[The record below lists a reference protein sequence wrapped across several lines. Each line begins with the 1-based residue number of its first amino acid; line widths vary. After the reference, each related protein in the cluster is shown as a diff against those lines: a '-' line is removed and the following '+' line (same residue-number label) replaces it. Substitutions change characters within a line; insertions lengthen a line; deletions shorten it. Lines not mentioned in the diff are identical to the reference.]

1 MSLFGA
7 LFSGVSGLQS
17 QSSAMGAIADNV
29 TNVNTIG
36 YKGTNVNFKTLVTA
50 QVSLTQYSPG
60 GVQSAPRQNID
71 IQGLLQ
77 ATTSSTDVGI
87 SGAGFFVTS
96 ASSTTGDN
104 SLFTYTRAG
113 SFKVDN
119 EGFLQNVGGGYM
131 QGWPLSFYDGT
142 ASAKTVTVGNNT
154 FMKAYIRENG
164 DKVIIN
170 DNIIDPNNL
179 RPMNLQTI
187 GGTASP
193 TTTMSVG
200 ANLPALAN
208 INHQERVNALIF
220 DSLGNPHN
228 ISYNFVK
235 REANQWSSTIEQPAQ
250 SAVITQKTQKGEV
263 YYAGGRIDFNEEAQL
278 PLSGRFLFEG
288 HGANTFEITMDP
300 ADGATDDMDGGNIAT
315 ANRTVSQVLDQ
326 VAATINHKMIE
337 MYGGDPND
345 ATNPAG
351 RPPDPPGTWARRI
364 SGENGITFDNVSP
377 TDALTFSIDTSD
389 PANVP
394 QDATGKS
401 IVFQNRPGGYSIP
414 PLDGGTFPDDAAYAW
429 YDLEGVNLDPASDPN
444 SPASYGTAHLGL
456 AAITFAGNGVPAALF
471 GRDPSESPSPKFNV
485 EIVWANG
492 AENMEAGNPSSPAI
506 ETFFGNYNTPDGI
519 TQMSGD
525 FQLNY
530 LQQNGAKFGNFA
542 GVSIGS
548 DGIVTALF
556 DNGVTRPVFMIPL
569 ASFTNPNGLQSL
581 SGNVWIAT
589 DFSGNPTLREAGTA
603 GAGLINA
610 ATLEASTVDLG
621 TEFTRMITT
630 QRAYSSAAKI
640 ITTADDM
647 LSELLNIK
655 R

>member
-36 YKGTNVNFKTLVTA
+36 YKGTTVNFKTLVTA

-60 GVQSAPRQNID
+60 GVQSSPRQNVD

-77 ATTSSTDVGI
+77 ATTSATDVGI

-96 ASSTTGDN
+96 ATASAGNND
-104 SLFTYTRAG
+104 LFTYTRAG

-119 EGFLQNVGGGYM
+119 EGYLQNVGGGYM
-131 QGWPLSFYDGT
+131 QGWPLTFYDGT
-142 ASAKTVTVGNNT
+142 LSAKTVQIGNNT

-170 DNIIDPNNL
+170 DNIIDNNNL
-179 RPMNLQTI
+179 RPINLQTI

-193 TTTMSVG
+193 TTTLSLG
-200 ANLPALAN
+200 ANLPSGALT
-208 INHQERVNALIF
+208 NHQERVNAQIF

-235 REANQWSSTIEQPAQ
+235 TAANQWAATIEQPAR
-250 SAVITQKTQKGEV
+250 SAVVTQSTQRGEV
-263 YYAGGRIDFNEEAQL
+263 HYSAGRIDFDDQAQL
-278 PLSGRFLFEG
+278 PITGTITVT
-288 HGANTFEITMDP
+288 ANGEAINILLDP
-300 ADGATDDMDGGNIAT
+300 AAADDDVFDPGAADNDMTVNTTGRTISQIIDAIASRLETALSHDDVFGAPLT
-315 ANRTVSQVLDQ
+315 
-326 VAATINHKMIE
+326 
-337 MYGGDPND
+337 
-345 ATNPAG
+345 
-351 RPPDPPGTWARRI
+351 PPGNWARRI
-364 SGENGITFDNVSP
+364 SGENGIVFDQASSAADITFTATA
-377 TDALTFSIDTSD
+377 TDTTGKQLIFQND
-389 PANVP
+389 PAGYTVP
-394 QDATGKS
+394 RLDATYGWAE
-401 IVFQNRPGGYSIP
+401 IDAGP
-414 PLDGGTFPDDAAYAW
+414 PVA
-429 YDLEGVNLDPASDPN
+429 GVRLTP
-444 SPASYGTAHLGL
+444 T
-456 AAITFAGNGVPAALF
+456 IEFAGNGTPAEF
-471 GRDPSESPSPKFNV
+471 YGRDPSEAPSPKFTI
-485 EIVWANG
+485 ELVWANG
-492 AENMEAGNPSSPAI
+492 AENMEAGNPNSPAI
-506 ETFFGNYNTPDGI
+506 ETFFGNYNTPDGV
-519 TQMSGD
+519 TQLSGD

-542 GVSIGS
+542 GVSIGQ

-556 DNGVTRPVFMIPL
+556 DNGVTRPIFMIPL

>member
-36 YKGTNVNFKTLVTA
+36 YKGTQVNFKTLVTA
-50 QVSLTQYSPG
+50 QTSLTQYSPG
-60 GVQSAPRQNID
+60 GVQSSPRQGID

-87 SGAGFFVTS
+87 SGQGFFVTNAVAKAGS
-96 ASSTTGDN
+96 ND
-104 SLFTYTRAG
+104 LFTYTRAG
-113 SFKVDN
+113 SYKVDQ

-131 QGWPLSFYDGT
+131 QGWPLTFYDGT
-142 ASAKTVTVGNNT
+142 LSAKQVQVGNNT
-154 FMKAYIRENG
+154 FMKAYIQQNG

-170 DNIIDPNNL
+170 DNVIDSTNL
-179 RPMNLQTI
+179 QPINLQTI

-193 TTTMSVG
+193 TTTLSLG
-200 ANLPALAN
+200 ANLPANAL
-208 INHQERVNALIF
+208 INAQQRVNAQIF
-220 DSLGNPHN
+220 DSLGNPAN

-235 REANQWSSTIEQPAQ
+235 TAANEWASTIEQPAQ
-250 SAVITQKTQKGEV
+250 SAVVTQLTQQGEV
-263 YYAGGRIDFNEEAQL
+263 YYSAGRIDLVPEAVAPIQGQFNFNVNGSAFNIVL
-278 PLSGRFLFEG
+278 NPTAGS
-288 HGANTFEITMDP
+288 D
-300 ADGATDDMDGGNIAT
+300 DGVSNIDT
-315 ANRTVSQVLDQ
+315 TSRTVSQILDEMASLINTAMI
-326 VAATINHKMIE
+326 AA
-337 MYGGDPND
+337 YGGAGVGD
-345 ATNPAG
+345 API
-351 RPPDPPGTWARRI
+351 PPGNWARRI
-364 SGENGITFDNVSP
+364 SGENGITFDQASTTDMTFGVEP
-377 TDALTFSIDTSD
+377 TAPIVDA
-389 PANVP
+389 N
-394 QDATGKS
+394 GKTL
-401 IVFQNRPGGYSIP
+401 VFQNDAAGYTVPG
-414 PLDGGTFPDDAAYAW
+414 LDGGDDVTDMIYGW
-429 YDLEGVNLDPASDPN
+429 YDLTGVIGATGVPQRGVPAVS
-444 SPASYGTAHLGL
+444 
-456 AAITFAGNGVPAALF
+456 FAGNGTPAEF
-471 GRDPSESPSPKFNV
+471 YGRDPSEAPSPKFKV
-485 EIVWANG
+485 ELIWANG
-492 AENMEAGNPSSPAI
+492 AENMEEGNTNSPPI
-506 ETFFGNYNTPDGI
+506 ETFFGNYNTPDGV
-519 TQMSGD
+519 TQLAGE

-581 SGNVWIAT
+581 SGNSWIAT
-589 DFSGNPTLREAGTA
+589 DFSGNPTLREAGDA
-603 GAGLINA
+603 GAGSINS

>member
-29 TNVNTIG
+29 TNINTIG
-36 YKGTNVNFKTLVTA
+36 FKGTQVNFKTLVTA

-60 GVQSAPRQNID
+60 GVQSSPRQNVD

-77 ATTSSTDVGI
+77 ATTSATDVGI

-96 ASSTTGDN
+96 SAAKAGTND
-104 SLFTYTRAG
+104 LFTYTRAG

-119 EGFLQNVGGGYM
+119 EGYLQNVGGGYM

-142 ASAKTVTVGNNT
+142 LSAKTVTVGNNT

-170 DNIIDPNNL
+170 DNIIDNSNL

-193 TTTMSVG
+193 TTTLSLG
-200 ANLPALAN
+200 ANLPAGAL
-208 INHQERVNALIF
+208 INDQQRVNALIF

-228 ISYNFVK
+228 ISTNFVK
-235 REANQWSSTIEQPAQ
+235 RAANQWAATIEQPAQ
-250 SAVITQKTQKGEV
+250 SAVITQRTQQNDV
-263 YYAGGRIDFNEEAQL
+263 YYSAGRIDLNDQAQAPISGTVTFDVNGAGDFTINLGSGL
-278 PLSGRFLFEG
+278 P
-288 HGANTFEITMDP
+288 
-300 ADGATDDMDGGNIAT
+300 DDASNIDT
-315 ANRTVSQVLDQ
+315 ASRTVSQILAQLATLMNDQ
-326 VAATINHKMIE
+326 MIVA
-337 MYGGDPND
+337 YGGAGAGGD
-345 ATNPAG
+345 APT
-351 RPPDPPGTWARRI
+351 PPGNWARRV
-364 SGENGITFDNVSP
+364 SGENGITFDQASTV
-377 TDALTFSIDTSD
+377 DMTFSASI
-389 PANVP
+389 
-394 QDATGKS
+394 QDNTGKELVYQNATAGYTVPGLEAGES
-401 IVFQNRPGGYSIP
+401 ITGTPGDIGYSWF
-414 PLDGGTFPDDAAYAW
+414 D
-429 YDLEGVNLDPASDPN
+429 
-444 SPASYGTAHLGL
+444 L
-456 AAITFAGNGVPAALF
+456 AASVTAGEPVLGVPAIEFAGNGTPAKF
-471 GRDPSESPSPKFNV
+471 YGRDPSEAPSPKFTI
-485 EIVWANG
+485 ELVWANG
-492 AENMEAGNPSSPAI
+492 AEDMEEGNPDSPAI
-506 ETFFGNYNTPDGI
+506 EMFFGNYNTPDGI
-519 TQMSGD
+519 TQLSGD

-542 GVSIGS
+542 GVSIGP

-589 DFSGNPTLREAGTA
+589 DFSGNPTLREAGSA

>member
-36 YKGTNVNFKTLVTA
+36 FKGTTVNFKTLVTA

-60 GVQSAPRQNID
+60 GVQSSPRQNVD

-87 SGAGFFVTS
+87 SGAGFFITS
-96 ASSTTGDN
+96 AAASAGTND
-104 SLFTYTRAG
+104 LFTYTRAG

-119 EGFLQNVGGGYM
+119 EGYLQNVGGGYM
-131 QGWPLSFYDGT
+131 QGWPLTFYDGT
-142 ASAKTVTVGNNT
+142 QSAKQVQVGNNT

-170 DNIIDPNNL
+170 DNIIDNNNL
-179 RPMNLQTI
+179 RPLNLQTI

-193 TTTMSVG
+193 TTTMAVG
-200 ANLPALAN
+200 ANLPAGAL
-208 INHQERVNALIF
+208 INAQERINAQIF

-228 ISYNFVK
+228 ISYNYTK
-235 REANQWSSTIEQPAQ
+235 TAANQWTATIEQPAQ
-250 SAVITQKTQKGEV
+250 SAVVTQKTQAGEV
-263 YYAGGRIDFNEEAQL
+263 YYSAGRIDFNQQAQL
-278 PLSGRFLFEG
+278 PLQGTFNFE
-288 HGANTFEITMDP
+288 ANGLPFSITLDP
-300 ADGATDDMDGGNIAT
+300 AGTDDDVSVVAT
-315 ANRTVSQVLDQ
+315 GTRTVSQVLDELAE
-326 VAATINHKMIE
+326 VINNNLE
-337 MYGGDPND
+337 TAYGV
-345 ATNPAG
+345 PA
-351 RPPDPPGTWARRI
+351 PVPPGNWARRI
-364 SGENGITFDNVSP
+364 SGENGITFDQASSLA
-377 TDALTFSIDTSD
+377 DLTFAVD
-389 PANVP
+389 PGNPVV
-394 QDATGKS
+394 DASGKT
-401 IVFQNRPGGYSIP
+401 IVFQDDPAGYSVP
-414 PLDGGTFPDDAAYAW
+414 ALDGGDNVTDFVYAW
-429 YDLEGVNLDPASDPN
+429 YDLAGVITGTPGRGVPA
-444 SPASYGTAHLGL
+444 
-456 AAITFAGNGVPAALF
+456 IEFAGNGTPAKF
-471 GRDPSESPSPKFNV
+471 YGRDPSEAPSPKFTI
-485 EIVWANG
+485 EMVWANG
-492 AENMEAGNPSSPAI
+492 AENMEQGNPNSPAI

-519 TQMSGD
+519 TQLSGD

-542 GVSIGS
+542 GVSIGQ

-556 DNGVTRPVFMIPL
+556 DNGVTRPIFMIPL

-589 DFSGNPTLREAGTA
+589 DFSGNPTLREAGSA